1 MTSYERVT
9 IGDVDYEDPFAGI
22 ATIRAYETDSEGNP
36 SMLKQFYETQKD
48 VMDGAQKRYT
58 FVALDGTEQTFTC
71 LLYTSCIWERNILI
85 SCEFNLDS
93 FLWMGNGSWKY
104 CLRVYVVYHDCRNPV
119 WKTIL

>member
-58 FVALDGTEQTFTC
+58 FVALDGTGTD
-71 LLYTSCIWERNILI
+71 LYRVRN
-85 SCEFNLDS
+85 DS
-93 FLWMGNGSWKY
+93 FRCEDSTVSG
-104 CLRVYVVYHDCRNPV
+104 
-119 WKTIL
+119 